1 MKLKL
6 TVLFL
11 LVTASQLRG
20 QDSIVIFSPNDS
32 IILNTITEN
41 QIKKTEIFYDSLKT
55 KSLRKSFTKFFY
67 NSLFTDPKKG
77 PIDSTAGYISVESI
91 KSLRKEGRDFQE
103 YKGKT
108 IASINVLT
116 LDVYDK
122 ELAKDFLRKATNSLH
137 MVTRKWVIKDNLMFK
152 IGDKFMP
159 TIIINNEVYLRNLP
173 YISQANII
181 VIPSETTPDEV
192 DIVVITRDKWTIS
205 GNANLSKTR
214 LMGQIY
220 DNNFLGTGSRLAI
233 RTYLWKQKPVYAGN
247 QFQFDTPNLFGSFIK
262 FRTTVGKGFEEYIA
276 KFSFDKEFINP
287 GDYALCTSYGF
298 QEYNYGFV
306 TKDTS
311 QIVSNTTL
319 NLWLGKSFRIG
330 HDGGAIYTSGRYEHY
345 GNHKRPEVSEN
356 LNSRFHDHK
365 LALLSLGFYKE
376 NFYRGRF
383 IYGFGREE
391 DIPFGYR
398 FDVTGGHYNGEFD
411 NMLYVGATASGGGR
425 TEIGYM
431 RGSLSWGSL
440 VREGDISRTTLLVNL
455 SGFSNL
461 ISAGKNYYVRQF
473 MDIDLTMGFHRLE
486 GEGERVVINGYHRPR
501 GMLYQHEVYG
511 RDRILMRN
519 ETVVF
524 TPLFLYGFRCSFFGY
539 WDLAFIGDKPAL
551 FTNNF
556 YSTIGCGIRLRNE
569 RFIFKNIELRLSIA
583 IKTGGMARGEWIG
596 VGEEPRLTPQT
607 YRPGSP
613 QFLPYN

>member
-1 MKLKL
+1 MKFKI

-20 QDSIVIFSPNDS
+20 QDNTVVFSQVDS
-32 IILNTITEN
+32 IILNTITDS

-55 KSLRKSFTKFFY
+55 KSLRKGFTKFFY

-77 PIDSTAGYISVESI
+77 IIDSTAGYVSVESI
-91 KSLRKEGRDFQE
+91 KSLRKEGGDFQE
-103 YKGKT
+103 FRGKK
-108 IASINVLT
+108 IASIDIIT
-116 LDVYDK
+116 LNIYDDVS
-122 ELAKDFLRKATNSLH
+122 AKDFLRKATNSLN
-137 MVTRKWVIKDNLMFK
+137 MVTRKWVIKGNLMFK
-152 IGDKFMP
+152 VGDKFMP
-159 TIIINNEVYLRNLP
+159 ITIINNEVYLRNLP

-181 VIPSETTPDEV
+181 VVPNEISPEEV
-192 DIVVITRDKWTIS
+192 DIIVITRDKWTIS
-205 GNANLSKTR
+205 AKAKLSGTR
-214 LMGQIY
+214 LMGELY
-220 DNNFLGTGSRLAI
+220 DNNFLGTGSRLSV
-233 RTYLWKQKPVYAGN
+233 RTYLSKEKPIYGGN
-247 QFQFDTPNLFGSFIK
+247 QFQFDTPNIFGSFIK
-262 FRTTVGKGFEEYIA
+262 FRTTVGKGFEEHIA

-287 GDYALCTSYGF
+287 GDYALGASYGF
-298 QEYNYGFV
+298 QEYTYGFI

-311 QIVSNTTL
+311 ELVSNTTL
-319 NLWLGKSFRIG
+319 NLWLGKSFRVG
-330 HDGGAIYTSGRYEHY
+330 HDGGAFYFSGRYEHY
-345 GNHKRPEVSEN
+345 GNHTRPEVSEN

-365 LALLSLGFYKE
+365 LSLLSLGVYKE

-383 IYGFGREE
+383 IYGYGREE
-391 DIPFGYR
+391 DIPFGYS
-398 FDVTGGHYNGEFD
+398 FDFTGGHYNGEFE
-411 NMLYVGATASGGGR
+411 NMLYFGATASGGGR
-425 TEIGYM
+425 TDIGYM

-440 VREGDISRTTLLVNL
+440 VREGDVSRTTFLGHL

-473 MDIDLTMGFHRLE
+473 VDMDLTMGFHRLE

-501 GMLYQHEVYG
+501 GMLYQREVYG
-511 RDRILMRN
+511 RNRILMKN

-539 WDLAFIGDKPAL
+539 WDLAFIGDKTAL

-569 RFIFKNIELRLSIA
+569 RFIFKNIELRLSVA

-596 VGEEPRLTPQT
+596 VGEEPRLTPQA
-607 YRPGSP
+607 YRPGPP